1 MKLIKMRKSVFISSI
16 VVSSLLFGS
25 VGVLAGTG
33 VETIK
38 AKLNHNIKFLLNG
51 AKWTPKD
58 QSGNNLSAL
67 VYNGSTYVPLRSV
80 SEALGAEVDF
90 DAPSLT
96 ISIDGSGD
104 SGIPYNDTNTAST
117 PQQPATQAPA
127 NTPAPTTAPS
137 PTTTPSQ
144 STTTASTNSGKSFSS
159 AIPIGKSVSFN
170 DPYNYDGHSYTAN
183 YTVSVSSVKSISRS
197 EIAALGFREPE
208 ANALVEYKLAKVK
221 IVLNN
226 GKYISDNKNEELYVG
241 VDFVPRLWGSKT
253 SDGNSIIGVTDYGF
267 TGSLDD
273 AIDDATDLKKLKL
286 GESYSYTAEGLV
298 IVPVTKGLTNYLA
311 IQLNDYNDD
320 YENSFFYF
328 NLQ

>member
-1 MKLIKMRKSVFISSI
+1 MKLIQMRKSVFISSI

-25 VGVLAGTG
+25 VGVFAGTG

-38 AKLNHNIKFLLNG
+38 AKLNHDIKFLLNG

-90 DAPSLT
+90 DASSLT
-96 ISIDGSGD
+96 ISIDGSD
-104 SGIPYNDTNTAST
+104 NSGIPYNDASTAST
-117 PQQPATQAPA
+117 PQQPVTQAPA

-137 PTTTPSQ
+137 Q
-144 STTTASTNSGKSFSS
+144 STTTASTSNGKTFGS
-159 AIPIGKSVSFN
+159 AISIGKSVSYD
-170 DPYNYDGHSYTAN
+170 DPYSYDGFAYTGN

-208 ANALVEYKLAKVK
+208 ANALIDYKLAKVK
-221 IVLNN
+221 IVLKN
-226 GKYISDNKNEELYVG
+226 GKLISYGKHESTYVD
-241 VDFVPRLWGSKT
+241 VALMPNLWGSKT

-267 TGSLDD
+267 TGSLRE
-273 AIDDATDLKKLKL
+273 ALQDATNFKKLES
-286 GESYSYTAEGLV
+286 GQSYSYSAEGLV
-298 IVPVTKGLTNYLA
+298 IVPVTKGLTNYLTL
-311 IQLNDYNDD
+311 QLNNTDD
-320 YENSFFYF
+320 YANSFFYF
-328 NLQ
+328 KLE